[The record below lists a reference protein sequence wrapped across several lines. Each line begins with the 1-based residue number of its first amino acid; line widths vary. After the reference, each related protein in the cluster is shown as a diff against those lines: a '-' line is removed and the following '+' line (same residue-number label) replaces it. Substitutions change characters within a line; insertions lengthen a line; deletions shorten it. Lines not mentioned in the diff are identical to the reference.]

1 MILVAFPILCL
12 SDTKKSPFSFKQ
24 LFLTIPWLILHQ
36 LTFIN
41 AIKHQAAVLET
52 MI

>member
-1 MILVAFPILCL
+1 MILVAFPILFVWY
-12 SDTKKSPFSFKQ
+12 KNSPFSFKQ